1 MEGPSV
7 KSVKIY
13 AVIESK
19 VDLPCEALDDYLRQN
34 RFNGTSTIAYKQG
47 GIRTV
52 ITKEHI
58 PLTMDQIDKIL
69 AR

>member
-19 VDLPCEALDDYLRQN
+19 VELPCEQLDDYLKN
-34 RFNGTSTIAYKQG
+34 HRFNGTSTIAYKQG
-47 GIRTV
+47 GVRTV
-52 ITKEHI
+52 ITKEQI
-58 PLTMDQIDKIL
+58 PLTMEQIDKIL